1 MKVYCYEIVFR
12 EFGLQGYIVKF
23 ERLSPTTI
31 ATTLSPDGQAI
42 DLNSKINL
50 ETPSNLQVP
59 GSSLKSSR
67 RNRYEVENEN
77 LKNFFMMKY
86 DIGTNRYVGDMMNIE
101 NQPDFL
107 KSVERLNKMNENIM
121 VTHYDY
127 EDSSRLV
134 APITQEQRDMEET
147 YLKSVFFMFTYFF
160 LFFILI
166 YTRTCIHLFVSLI
179 F

>member
-23 ERLSPTTI
+23 ERLSPTT
-31 ATTLSPDGQAI
+31 TSPEGPVI
-42 DLNSKINL
+42 DLNSRINID
-50 ETPSNLQVP
+50 TPSNLQVP

-77 LKNFFMMKY
+77 LKHFFMMKY

-121 VTHYDY
+121 ITHYDY
-127 EDSSRLV
+127 EDSSRMV
-134 APITQEQRDMEET
+134 APLTQEQRDMEET
-147 YLKSVFFMFTYFF
+147 YLK
-160 LFFILI
+160 
-166 YTRTCIHLFVSLI
+166 
-179 F
+179 